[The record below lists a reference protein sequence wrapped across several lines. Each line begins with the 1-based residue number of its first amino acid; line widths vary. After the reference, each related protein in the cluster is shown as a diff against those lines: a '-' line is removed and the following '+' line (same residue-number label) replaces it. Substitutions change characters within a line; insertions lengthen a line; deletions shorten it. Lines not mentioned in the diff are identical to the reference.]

1 MLLTLDIGNTNV
13 KSALFEDNHL
23 NEFAVHHNSEKLF
36 NYLTKFKFN
45 EAAIC
50 SVNPSIEKI
59 LIDYFSAKDIS
70 LFRANIQNKFNL
82 TIKYDTPNSLGMDRV
97 CSAVGALDI
106 AIKEKLLSKNQY
118 LITIDFGTATTINI
132 VSPSQ
137 EFIGGLIA
145 PGISTMLKSL
155 NERTAQ
161 LPLPDLS
168 LYSGVIGRSTDTSI
182 ISGVVT
188 STIGMINETVNH
200 LSEMS
205 HQIIPLIF
213 ITGGNAKYI
222 LPHLKHKVIYEEALV
237 LEGLK
242 VIYELNK

>member
-1 MLLTLDIGNTNV
+1 MLLTLDIGNTNI
-13 KSALFEDNHL
+13 KSAIFEDNRL
-23 NEFAVHHNSEKLF
+23 NEFAVHPDSDKLF
-36 NYLTKFKFN
+36 NYLSKSKFT

-59 LIDYFSAKDIS
+59 LINYFSAKNIS
-70 LFRANIQNKFNL
+70 VFQTNIQNKFNL

-97 CSAVGALDI
+97 CSAIGALEI
-106 AIKEKLLSKNQY
+106 ATRKKLLSKNQY

-145 PGISTMLKSL
+145 PGTFTMLKSL

-168 LYSGVIGRSTDTSI
+168 SYSGIIGRSTNTSI

-188 STIGMINETVNH
+188 STVGMINETVNH

-205 HQIIPLIF
+205 QQIRPLIF
-213 ITGGNAKYI
+213 ITGGNAEYI
-222 LPHLKHKVIYEEALV
+222 LPHLKHKVLFEEALV
-237 LEGLK
+237 LKGVN

>member
-1 MLLTLDIGNTNV
+1 MLLTLDIGNTNI
-13 KSALFEDNHL
+13 KSALSEDNRL
-23 NEFAVHHNSEKLF
+23 NEFTIHPDSDKLF
-36 NYLTKFKFN
+36 NYLSKSNFTK
-45 EAAIC
+45 AAIC

-59 LIDYFSAKDIS
+59 LINYFSVKHLS
-70 LFRANIQNKFNL
+70 VFRANIQNKFNL

-97 CSAVGALDI
+97 CSAIGALEI
-106 AIKEKLLSKNQY
+106 ATRKKLLSKNQY

-137 EFIGGLIA
+137 EFFGGLIA
-145 PGISTMLKSL
+145 PGTFTMLKSL

-161 LPLPDLS
+161 LPLPALS
-168 LYSGVIGRSTDTSI
+168 SYSETIGRTTNTSI

-188 STIGMINETVNH
+188 STVGMINETVNH

-205 HQIIPLIF
+205 HEIRPLIF
-213 ITGGNAKYI
+213 ITGGNAEYI
-222 LPHLKHKVIYEEALV
+222 LPHLKHKVIFEEALV
-237 LEGLK
+237 LRGLK

>member
-1 MLLTLDIGNTNV
+1 MLLTLDIGNTNI
-13 KSALFEDNHL
+13 KSAILEDSRL
-23 NEFAVHHNSEKLF
+23 NEFTIHPDSDKLF
-36 NYLTKFKFN
+36 NYLSKSKFTKAVF
-45 EAAIC
+45 C

-59 LIDYFSAKDIS
+59 LVDYFSAKQIS
-70 LFRANIQNKFNL
+70 VFRANIQNKFNL

-106 AIKEKLLSKNQY
+106 AAKEKLLSKNQY

-168 LYSGVIGRSTDTSI
+168 SYSGIIGRSTDTSI

-205 HQIIPLIF
+205 HKIRPQIF
-213 ITGGNAKYI
+213 ITGGNAEYT
-222 LPHLKHKVIYEEALV
+222 LPHLKHKVIFEEALV
-237 LEGLK
+237 LKGVK
-242 VIYELNK
+242 VIYDLNK

>member
-1 MLLTLDIGNTNV
+1 
-13 KSALFEDNHL
+13 
-23 NEFAVHHNSEKLF
+23 
-36 NYLTKFKFN
+36 
-45 EAAIC
+45 
-50 SVNPSIEKI
+50 
-59 LIDYFSAKDIS
+59 
-70 LFRANIQNKFNL
+70 
-82 TIKYDTPNSLGMDRV
+82 
-97 CSAVGALDI
+97 
-106 AIKEKLLSKNQY
+106 
-118 LITIDFGTATTINI
+118 
-132 VSPSQ
+132 
-137 EFIGGLIA
+137 
-145 PGISTMLKSL
+145 MLKSL

-168 LYSGVIGRSTDTSI
+168 SYIGVIGRSTDTSI